1 VFCVLSVLVE
11 LKVESI
17 CSSSVATVGGFGKKA

>member
-1 VFCVLSVLVE
+1 VRFVLLVE

-17 CSSSVATVGGFGKKA
+17 CSSSVATMGGFGKNA